1 MSSKEKAQRY
11 TRLAA
16 DDVFR
21 ELLEDV
27 RNDAIGVFLSQSRS
41 DEAISRAR
49 NLIDALNTIEI
60 KINAAQVDDLVDD
73 KKRKSGPWTRL
84 TM

>member
-16 DDVFR
+16 DDVYQ
-21 ELLEDV
+21 ELLQDV
-27 RNDAIGVFLSQSRS
+27 RNDAIGVFLSQSRN

-49 NLIDALNTIEI
+49 NLIDALNTIET
-60 KINAAQVDDLVDD
+60 KINAAQTDDLVDD

-84 TM
+84 KL

>member
-1 MSSKEKAQRY
+1 MS
-11 TRLAA
+11 
-16 DDVFR
+16 
-21 ELLEDV
+21 
-27 RNDAIGVFLSQSRS
+27 RN

-84 TM
+84 KM

>member
-16 DDVFR
+16 DDVFQ

-27 RNDAIGVFLSQSRS
+27 RNDAIGVFLSQSRC

-73 KKRKSGPWTRL
+73 QKRKSGPWKRL
-84 TM
+84 KM

>member
-1 MSSKEKAQRY
+1 MS
-11 TRLAA
+11 
-16 DDVFR
+16 
-21 ELLEDV
+21 
-27 RNDAIGVFLSQSRS
+27 RN

-73 KKRKSGPWTRL
+73 QKRKSGPWTRL
-84 TM
+84 KM

>member
-1 MSSKEKAQRY
+1 LSSKEKAQRY

-16 DDVFR
+16 DDVFQ

-27 RNDAIGVFLSQSRS
+27 RNDAIGVFLSMSRN

-73 KKRKSGPWTRL
+73 QKRKSGPWTRL
-84 TM
+84 KM